1 MKKRDNLRLKGVVEI
16 SVIKNG
22 RVINYEKKDNL
33 IVSVGKDRVEELIG
47 GTSTSYFNY
56 IAIGTG
62 TTSPSDSDTSLV
74 NEVKR
79 AQATVTHG
87 ASGEV
92 FEKTFDFDSA
102 ESYNITELGIF
113 DQASGGTML
122 DRITF
127 SAKAVD
133 VDTSLLVRVT
143 ISVS

>member
-1 MKKRDNLRLKGVVEI
+1 MRRKEDLKLKGIVEI
-16 SVIKNG
+16 FLMKGDKVID
-22 RVINYEKKDNL
+22 YEKKENL
-33 IVSVGKDRVEELIG
+33 IVSGGKDRVEELIG
-47 GTSTSYFNY
+47 GTNTTYFNY

-62 TTSPSDSDTSLV
+62 TTSPSESDTALES
-74 NEVKR
+74 EVKR
-79 AQATVTHG
+79 AQATVSHT
-87 ASGEV
+87 ANGEV
-92 FEKTFDFDSA
+92 FEKTFDFGSS

-113 DQASGGTML
+113 DSASGGTML